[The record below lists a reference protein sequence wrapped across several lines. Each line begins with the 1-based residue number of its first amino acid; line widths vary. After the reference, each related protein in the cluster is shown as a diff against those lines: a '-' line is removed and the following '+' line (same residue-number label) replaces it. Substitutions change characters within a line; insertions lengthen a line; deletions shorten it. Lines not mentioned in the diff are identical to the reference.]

1 MIHVDENNFPFY
13 ESLEEIKEEYT
24 PIPVF
29 SLLQFFTLSG
39 KTTNLVKANLIP
51 LQCKYV
57 VLGTDKRYYL
67 KEYRGY
73 DVDCLFFYRSSLYF
87 SGDDPV
93 VEQLRRY
100 VYDDRTWILFTP
112 EMISD
117 TQKMLDRVFK
127 ANVNGTGKL
136 TYRLFMEILEASLK
150 YEDYL
155 DYGKNHVGFKTA
167 CKIQE
172 DYINNLFKK
181 TLKN

>member
-29 SLLQFFTLSG
+29 SLLQFFTLAG
-39 KTTNLVKANLIP
+39 KTSKLIKANLIP
-51 LQCKYV
+51 IECKYV
-57 VLGTDKRYYL
+57 VLGSDKRYYVRD
-67 KEYRGY
+67 YRGY
-73 DVDCLFFYRSSLYF
+73 DVDTLFFYRQTLTF
-87 SGDDPV
+87 SGEDV
-93 VEQLRRY
+93 SVEQLVRY
-100 VYDDRTWILFTP
+100 VFDDRVWLLFTA
-112 EMISD
+112 EMVAD
-117 TQKMLDRVFK
+117 TQKMLERVFK